1 MNPQAAQHL
10 CKLLGMLGSS
20 HDGEVESAGRKAH
33 NFIRQ
38 LNVTWPE
45 IIHAPATSWRR
56 MAIACANQRHLL
68 NERERDFINNVVRL
82 RWPPTDKRLAWLES
96 IYSRLQREV
105 A

>member
-56 MAIACANQRHLL
+56 MAIACANQRHSGSRGWNLSI
-68 NERERDFINNVVRL
+68 RACSGRL
-82 RWPPTDKRLAWLES
+82 HEHRR
-96 IYSRLQREV
+96 R
-105 A
+105 